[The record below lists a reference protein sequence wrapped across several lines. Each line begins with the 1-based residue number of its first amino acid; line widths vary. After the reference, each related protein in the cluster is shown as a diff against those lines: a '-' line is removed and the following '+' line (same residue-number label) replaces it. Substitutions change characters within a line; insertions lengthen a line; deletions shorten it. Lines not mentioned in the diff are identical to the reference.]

1 MLPPSNVSSHQ
12 NLSEDPHAAD
22 MISIT
27 TLRLSIIFSHYTLAY
42 QQPNPDLENDYAS
55 GFALKTLALLF

>member
-1 MLPPSNVSSHQ
+1 
-12 NLSEDPHAAD
+12 

-42 QQPNPDLENDYAS
+42 QQPNPNLENDYAS